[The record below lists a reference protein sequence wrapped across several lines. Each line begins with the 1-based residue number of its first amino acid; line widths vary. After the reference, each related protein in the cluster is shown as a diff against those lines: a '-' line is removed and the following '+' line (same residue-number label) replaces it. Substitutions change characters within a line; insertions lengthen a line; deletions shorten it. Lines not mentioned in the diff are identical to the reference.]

1 MVRQRWSTPFF
12 GQHIFSLESAHK
24 QQKKRDIRSV
34 TLTVIFS
41 SSSNF
46 ACTLSGASSRIP
58 LASRTITRNSCAVF
72 VVVACI
78 VRSSSSSSS
87 SRIVVLNVFLNF
99 RAEKKMEILSSTEH
113 TKKKRWT
120 REKRFRSITRTT
132 TTSLA
137 AATAETA
144 SLLSL
149 SYIYI
154 YVYID
159 NSLLPLF
166 SSENFLYVWNAQRKK
181 SSKIFLF
188 LNFFLKSLFF
198 FISVKHTNPY

>member
-99 RAEKKMEILSSTEH
+99 RVEKKMEILSSTEH
-113 TKKKRWT
+113 TKKKRT
-120 REKRFRSITRTT
+120 REKRFRSTTRTT

-137 AATAETA
+137 AANAETA

>member
-99 RAEKKMEILSSTEH
+99 RVEKKMEILSSTEH
-113 TKKKRWT
+113 TKKKRT
-120 REKRFRSITRTT
+120 REKRFRSTTRTT

-159 NSLLPLF
+159 NSLLTLF

-188 LNFFLKSLFF
+188 LNFFLKSFSSFL
-198 FISVKHTNPY
+198 

>member
-72 VVVACI
+72 VVVARI
-78 VRSSSSSSS
+78 VRSSSSSSSS
-87 SRIVVLNVFLNF
+87 SRIVVLNVFLYF
-99 RAEKKMEILSSTEH
+99 RVREKKMEMLSSTEH

-120 REKRFRSITRTT
+120 REKRFRSTTRTT
-132 TTSLA
+132 TT
-137 AATAETA
+137 TAPTPAPA

-149 SYIYI
+149 
-154 YVYID
+154 
-159 NSLLPLF
+159 
-166 SSENFLYVWNAQRKK
+166 LYVCIETKL
-181 SSKIFLF
+181 SFLVRT
-188 LNFFLKSLFF
+188 FFE
-198 FISVKHTNPY
+198 

>member
-24 QQKKRDIRSV
+24 QQKKRDIHSV

-87 SRIVVLNVFLNF
+87 SSRIVVLNVFLNF

-120 REKRFRSITRTT
+120 REKRFRSTTRTT
-132 TTSLA
+132 TT
-137 AATAETA
+137 TAPTPAPA

-149 SYIYI
+149 L
-154 YVYID
+154 YVCIETKLSFLVRTFFGE
-159 NSLLPLF
+159 NAEKSQNF
-166 SSENFLYVWNAQRKK
+166 SSLK
-181 SSKIFLF
+181 F
-188 LNFFLKSLFF
+188 LNFFSSFL
-198 FISVKHTNPY
+198 

>member
-1 MVRQRWSTPFF
+1 
-12 GQHIFSLESAHK
+12 
-24 QQKKRDIRSV
+24 
-34 TLTVIFS
+34 
-41 SSSNF
+41 
-46 ACTLSGASSRIP
+46 
-58 LASRTITRNSCAVF
+58 
-72 VVVACI
+72 
-78 VRSSSSSSS
+78 
-87 SRIVVLNVFLNF
+87 
-99 RAEKKMEILSSTEH
+99 MEILSSTEH
-113 TKKKRWT
+113 TKKKRT
-120 REKRFRSITRTT
+120 REKRFRSTTRTT

-181 SSKIFLF
+181 SREK
-188 LNFFLKSLFF
+188 FF
-198 FISVKHTNPY
+198 FF

>member
-99 RAEKKMEILSSTEH
+99 RVEKKMEILSSTEH
-113 TKKKRWT
+113 TKKKRT
-120 REKRFRSITRTT
+120 REKRFRSTTRTT

-137 AATAETA
+137 AANAETA

-188 LNFFLKSLFF
+188 LNFFLKSFSSFL
-198 FISVKHTNPY
+198 

>member
-24 QQKKRDIRSV
+24 QQKKRDIHSV

-144 SLLSL
+144 SLLS
-149 SYIYI
+149 YIYI
-154 YVYID
+154 YICIYRQL
-159 NSLLPLF
+159 SF
-166 SSENFLYVWNAQRKK
+166 T
-181 SSKIFLF
+181 
-188 LNFFLKSLFF
+188 SLF
-198 FISVKHTNPY
+198 

>member
-24 QQKKRDIRSV
+24 QQKKRDIHSV

-87 SRIVVLNVFLNF
+87 SSRIVVLNVFLNF
-99 RAEKKMEILSSTEH
+99 RVEKKMEILSSTEH
-113 TKKKRWT
+113 TKKKRT

-144 SLLSL
+144 SLLS
-149 SYIYI
+149 YIYI
-154 YVYID
+154 YICIYRQL
-159 NSLLPLF
+159 SF
-166 SSENFLYVWNAQRKK
+166 T
-181 SSKIFLF
+181 
-188 LNFFLKSLFF
+188 SLF
-198 FISVKHTNPY
+198 

>member
-58 LASRTITRNSCAVF
+58 LASRTITRNSCAAF
-72 VVVACI
+72 VVVARI

-99 RAEKKMEILSSTEH
+99 RAREKKWKFSRQQSTQ
-113 TKKKRWT
+113 KRNVG
-120 REKRFRSITRTT
+120 REKRDFARRR
-132 TTSLA
+132 
-137 AATAETA
+137 EQRQQ
-144 SLLSL
+144 LLLLLLLLLSSL
-149 SYIYI
+149 SYM
-154 YVYID
+154 YV
-159 NSLLPLF
+159 
-166 SSENFLYVWNAQRKK
+166 
-181 SSKIFLF
+181 
-188 LNFFLKSLFF
+188 
-198 FISVKHTNPY
+198 

>member
-99 RAEKKMEILSSTEH
+99 RVEKKMEILSSTEH
-113 TKKKRWT
+113 TKKKRT
-120 REKRFRSITRTT
+120 REKRFRSTTRTT

-137 AATAETA
+137 AANAETA

-149 SYIYI
+149 SLIYIYI
-154 YVYID
+154 CIYRQL
-159 NSLLPLF
+159 SF
-166 SSENFLYVWNAQRKK
+166 T
-181 SSKIFLF
+181 
-188 LNFFLKSLFF
+188 SLF
-198 FISVKHTNPY
+198 

>member
-87 SRIVVLNVFLNF
+87 SSRIVVLNVFLNF
-99 RAEKKMEILSSTEH
+99 RESRKKNG
-113 TKKKRWT
+113 
-120 REKRFRSITRTT
+120 
-132 TTSLA
+132 
-137 AATAETA
+137 
-144 SLLSL
+144 
-149 SYIYI
+149 
-154 YVYID
+154 
-159 NSLLPLF
+159 NSLVNRAHKKETDERKEISLDDENNDNF
-166 SSENFLYVWNAQRKK
+166 SRRCYC
-181 SSKIFLF
+181 
-188 LNFFLKSLFF
+188 
-198 FISVKHTNPY
+198 

>member
-99 RAEKKMEILSSTEH
+99 RVEKKMEILSSTEH
-113 TKKKRWT
+113 TKKKRT
-120 REKRFRSITRTT
+120 REKRFRSTTRTT

-144 SLLSL
+144 SLLS
-149 SYIYI
+149 YIYI
-154 YVYID
+154 YICIYRQL
-159 NSLLPLF
+159 SF
-166 SSENFLYVWNAQRKK
+166 T
-181 SSKIFLF
+181 
-188 LNFFLKSLFF
+188 SLF
-198 FISVKHTNPY
+198 

>member
-24 QQKKRDIRSV
+24 QQKKREIRSV

-72 VVVACI
+72 VVVARI
-78 VRSSSSSSS
+78 VRSSSSSSSSS

-99 RAEKKMEILSSTEH
+99 RVREKKMEILSSTEH

-120 REKRFRSITRTT
+120 REKRFRSTTRTT
-132 TTSLA
+132 TT
-137 AATAETA
+137 TAPTPAPA

-149 SYIYI
+149 
-154 YVYID
+154 
-159 NSLLPLF
+159 
-166 SSENFLYVWNAQRKK
+166 LYVCIETKL
-181 SSKIFLF
+181 SFLVRT
-188 LNFFLKSLFF
+188 FFE
-198 FISVKHTNPY
+198 

>member
-24 QQKKRDIRSV
+24 QQKKREIRSV

-58 LASRTITRNSCAVF
+58 LASRTITRNSCAAF
-72 VVVACI
+72 VVVARI
-78 VRSSSSSSS
+78 VRSSSSSS

-99 RAEKKMEILSSTEH
+99 RVREKKMEILSSTEH

-120 REKRFRSITRTT
+120 REKRFRSTTRTT
-132 TTSLA
+132 TT
-137 AATAETA
+137 TAPTPAPA

-149 SYIYI
+149 
-154 YVYID
+154 
-159 NSLLPLF
+159 
-166 SSENFLYVWNAQRKK
+166 LYVCIETKL
-181 SSKIFLF
+181 SFLVRT
-188 LNFFLKSLFF
+188 FFE
-198 FISVKHTNPY
+198 

>member
-99 RAEKKMEILSSTEH
+99 RESRKKNG
-113 TKKKRWT
+113 
-120 REKRFRSITRTT
+120 
-132 TTSLA
+132 
-137 AATAETA
+137 
-144 SLLSL
+144 
-149 SYIYI
+149 
-154 YVYID
+154 
-159 NSLLPLF
+159 NSLVNRAHKKETDERKEISLDDENNDNF
-166 SSENFLYVWNAQRKK
+166 SRCC
-181 SSKIFLF
+181 
-188 LNFFLKSLFF
+188 
-198 FISVKHTNPY
+198 

>member
-99 RAEKKMEILSSTEH
+99 RVEKKMEILSSTEH
-113 TKKKRWT
+113 TKKKRT
-120 REKRFRSITRTT
+120 REKRFRSTTRTT

-154 YVYID
+154 CIYRQL
-159 NSLLPLF
+159 SF
-166 SSENFLYVWNAQRKK
+166 T
-181 SSKIFLF
+181 
-188 LNFFLKSLFF
+188 SLF
-198 FISVKHTNPY
+198 

>member
-99 RAEKKMEILSSTEH
+99 RVEKKMEILSSTEH
-113 TKKKRWT
+113 TKKKRT
-120 REKRFRSITRTT
+120 REKRFRSTTRTT

>member
-72 VVVACI
+72 VVVARI

-99 RAEKKMEILSSTEH
+99 RESRKKMEFSRQQSTQ
-113 TKKKRWT
+113 KRNVG
-120 REKRFRSITRTT
+120 REKRDFARRR
-132 TTSLA
+132 
-137 AATAETA
+137 EQRH
-144 SLLSL
+144 LLSPLLTLKLLPSSL
-149 SYIYI
+149 SLIYIYI
-154 YVYID
+154 CI
-159 NSLLPLF
+159 
-166 SSENFLYVWNAQRKK
+166 
-181 SSKIFLF
+181 
-188 LNFFLKSLFF
+188 
-198 FISVKHTNPY
+198 

>member
-24 QQKKRDIRSV
+24 QQKKRDIHSV

-99 RAEKKMEILSSTEH
+99 RVEKKMEILSSTEH
-113 TKKKRWT
+113 TKKKRT
-120 REKRFRSITRTT
+120 REKRFRSTTRTT

-137 AATAETA
+137 AANAETA

-149 SYIYI
+149 SLIYI
-154 YVYID
+154 YMYI
-159 NSLLPLF
+159 
-166 SSENFLYVWNAQRKK
+166 
-181 SSKIFLF
+181 
-188 LNFFLKSLFF
+188 
-198 FISVKHTNPY
+198 

>member
-58 LASRTITRNSCAVF
+58 LASRTITRNSCTVF
-72 VVVACI
+72 VVVARI
-78 VRSSSSSSS
+78 VCSSSSSSSSS

-99 RAEKKMEILSSTEH
+99 RVEKKMEILSSTEH
-113 TKKKRWT
+113 TKKKRT
-120 REKRFRSITRTT
+120 REKRFRSTTRTT

-137 AATAETA
+137 AANAETA

-159 NSLLPLF
+159 NSLLTLF

-188 LNFFLKSLFF
+188 LNFFLKSFSSFL
-198 FISVKHTNPY
+198 

>member
-87 SRIVVLNVFLNF
+87 RIVVLNVFLNF
-99 RAEKKMEILSSTEH
+99 RVEKKMEILSSTEH
-113 TKKKRWT
+113 TKKKRT
-120 REKRFRSITRTT
+120 REKRFRSTTRTT

-188 LNFFLKSLFF
+188 LNFFLKSFSSFL
-198 FISVKHTNPY
+198 

>member
-58 LASRTITRNSCAVF
+58 LASRTITRNSCTVF

-78 VRSSSSSSS
+78 VCSSTSS
-87 SRIVVLNVFLNF
+87 SRIVQKNVFLNF
-99 RAEKKMEILSSTEH
+99 RVEKKMEILSSTKH
-113 TKKKRWT
+113 TKKKRT
-120 REKRFRSITRTT
+120 REKRFRSTTRTT

-137 AATAETA
+137 AANAETA

-149 SYIYI
+149 LYIYI
-154 YVYID
+154 YI
-159 NSLLPLF
+159 
-166 SSENFLYVWNAQRKK
+166 
-181 SSKIFLF
+181 
-188 LNFFLKSLFF
+188 
-198 FISVKHTNPY
+198 

>member
-58 LASRTITRNSCAVF
+58 LASRTITRNSCTVF
-72 VVVACI
+72 VVVVCI
-78 VRSSSSSSS
+78 VCSSSSS
-87 SRIVVLNVFLNF
+87 SRILNVFLNF
-99 RAEKKMEILSSTEH
+99 RVEKKMEILSSTKH
-113 TKKKRWT
+113 TTKKKRT
-120 REKRFRSITRTT
+120 REKRFRSTTRTT

-137 AATAETA
+137 AANAETA

-149 SYIYI
+149 LYIYI
-154 YVYID
+154 YVYMD

-181 SSKIFLF
+181 SSKISLF
-188 LNFFLKSLFF
+188 FEFFSQKFF
-198 FISVKHTNPY
+198 FISVKHTNP